1 MVKIDYLY
9 TDGGNVATSQGVIRV
24 GNDKYFQSYDT
35 IIAAKEN
42 GVVTLDEKDWNCS
55 KTTLKYLYQFLRNF
69 CYIEVYSKRD
79 LMKLIEEGE
88 INLQNLN
95 ED

>member
-1 MVKIDYLY
+1 MVKISYLY
-9 TDGGNVATSQGVIRV
+9 TDGGNVAASQVVINV
-24 GNDKYFQSYDT
+24 ENDKFFQSYDT
-35 IIAAKEN
+35 IIAAKRD
-42 GVVTLDEKDWNCS
+42 GVVTLDEKKWNYS
-55 KTTLKYLYQFLRNF
+55 RTTLKYLYQFLRDF
-69 CYIEVYSKRD
+69 CYVEVHSKRD